1 MYFQSGN
8 VWHTLHFID
17 ARRLLELQQYQ
28 VWMEKQQHLSLYDPF
43 EPIRR
48 LAMAEHGSRNPEKPL
63 TSFRIND
70 ILADASDSDSSE
82 VTGKNHFNEQQKR
95 ETVSSPEIDNINLKD
110 KSYGDRRKQ
119 RDISLKRE
127 SFGAQKYEQHEQNII
142 RPWNLSPKSSTSSET
157 EKEQNQS
164 SVRNA
169 NRNYLL
175 KLCNKSRR
183 CDFDSEEEEEI
194 DVEGCEDEDS
204 DVSINISDKD
214 MSPLDALMAMS
225 SKTFMGLDSF
235 DRKNREDD
243 QHGKSQ
249 IPKKKRKTR
258 TAFTNQQIYELEKRF
273 ILQKYLTPSDRDEIA
288 AKLGLSCAQVITWFQ
303 NRRAKFKRDIEEMK
317 HDVVSTSPKRTESD
331 NEVK

>member
-1 MYFQSGN
+1 MYLQSGN
-8 VWHTLHFID
+8 VWHSLNLID

-28 VWMEKQQHLSLYDPF
+28 MWVEKQQRMSICDPF

-48 LAMAEHGSRNPEKPL
+48 LAMVEHGSKNPGKPL

-70 ILADASDSDSSE
+70 ILADTSDSEGSEISGRIDSNVQRKHSI
-82 VTGKNHFNEQQKR
+82 
-95 ETVSSPEIDNINLKD
+95 VSSPDLRTINKTD
-110 KSYGDRRKQ
+110 KETYNAQK
-119 RDISLKRE
+119 LKRNDPVP
-127 SFGAQKYEQHEQNII
+127 QKYEQIEQNII
-142 RPWNLSPKSSTSSET
+142 RPWNYSPKSSTSSET
-157 EKEQNQS
+157 DKDQNKTS
-164 SVRNA
+164 FRNE

-183 CDFDSEEEEEI
+183 CEFDSEDEEEI
-194 DVEGCEDEDS
+194 DVEGCEDEVS
-204 DVSINISDKD
+204 DGSISIHDQD
-214 MSPLDALMAMS
+214 VSPLDALMAMS
-225 SKTFMGLDSF
+225 SKAFIGLDNF
-235 DRKNREDD
+235 DDRKNREDD

-317 HDVVSTSPKRTESD
+317 NDVVTKSPPPRMESD
-331 NEVK
+331 NEGK

>member
-1 MYFQSGN
+1 MYLQSGQ
-8 VWHTLHFID
+8 VWNTLHFID

-28 VWMEKQQHLSLYDPF
+28 AWMEKQQQFYDPF

-48 LAMAEHGSRNPEKPL
+48 LAMVEHGSRNPEKPL

-70 ILADASDSDSSE
+70 ILADTSDSESSSIAE
-82 VTGKNHFNEQQKR
+82 RGNCNDRQRR
-95 ETVSSPEIDNINLKD
+95 ESLSSPEVNSDFWRGKKPRN
-110 KSYGDRRKQ
+110 
-119 RDISLKRE
+119 DISAIEDNKGTHKCNE
-127 SFGAQKYEQHEQNII
+127 SDNNII
-142 RPWNLSPKSSTSSET
+142 RPWNCSPKSNCSSVT
-157 EKEQNQS
+157 EREQNDVN
-164 SVRNA
+164 VRKV

-183 CDFDSEEEEEI
+183 SEYESDDDEEI
-194 DVEGCEDEDS
+194 DVEGCDDDDS
-204 DVSINISDKD
+204 DVSVINGDKD
-214 MSPLDALMAMS
+214 MSPLDALVAMS
-225 SKTFMGLDSF
+225 SKTFLGLENF
-235 DRKNREDD
+235 DGRKAREEE

-288 AKLGLSCAQVITWFQ
+288 AKLGLTCAQVITWFQ

-317 HDVVSTSPKRTESD
+317 HDVVSTSPKRIDTD
-331 NEVK
+331 NDIK